1 MDELLSVSVGGAFAS
16 GKHPVKVENIDSLS
30 QKIEE
35 TDVFLRKKGRDDA
48 EGFGWINLPYQDL
61 TEIIDIGRWLSKFDT
76 IVQIG
81 IGGSAL
87 GNRMLVNALLPPFYN
102 ELEMPLRKG
111 PRFYLLEN
119 SDPIT
124 AAAMLNRLDLP
135 RTVFVV
141 VSKSGSTTETIAHF
155 LWTWQRAKENLGT
168 KAPEHFLVITDS
180 RRGSLRKFV
189 RARGCRS
196 LEIPESVGGR
206 YSVLSSVGLATAAA
220 LGIDIERLLQGARE
234 IDQRLVMRNYLW
246 ENPAWVLAGLNV
258 LHARAGRNMSVMMP
272 YGDCLSAFAE
282 WFAQLWGESLGKNGL
297 GTTPVRALGAIDQ
310 HSQLQLYMEGPDD
323 KLITIIDVKNRP
335 YFKLPDNIDDD
346 ALKDFEF
353 LFGKT
358 MGELLSV
365 EARSTTSALIKAGK
379 PVVYLS
385 IPEVSERYI
394 GALIFFYEYLTALVG
409 LLMDVNPFDQPGVEQ
424 GKRYIYSLM
433 GRQGFEEYI
442 GEVEQYFGKCRN
454 IEIIL

>member
-1 MDELLSVSVGGAFAS
+1 M
-16 GKHPVKVENIDSLS
+16 
-30 QKIEE
+30 
-35 TDVFLRKKGRDDA
+35 
-48 EGFGWINLPYQDL
+48 
-61 TEIIDIGRWLSKFDT
+61 
-76 IVQIG
+76 
-81 IGGSAL
+81 
-87 GNRMLVNALLPPFYN
+87 
-102 ELEMPLRKG
+102 
-111 PRFYLLEN
+111 
-119 SDPIT
+119 
-124 AAAMLNRLDLP
+124 
-135 RTVFVV
+135 
-141 VSKSGSTTETIAHF
+141 
-155 LWTWQRAKENLGT
+155 
-168 KAPEHFLVITDS
+168 
-180 RRGSLRKFV
+180 
-189 RARGCRS
+189 
-196 LEIPESVGGR
+196 
-206 YSVLSSVGLATAAA
+206 
-220 LGIDIERLLQGARE
+220 
-234 IDQRLVMRNYLW
+234 
-246 ENPAWVLAGLNV
+246 
-258 LHARAGRNMSVMMP
+258 
-272 YGDCLSAFAE
+272 
-282 WFAQLWGESLGKNGL
+282 GESLGKNGL

-323 KLITIIDVKNRP
+323 KFITIIDVKNRP